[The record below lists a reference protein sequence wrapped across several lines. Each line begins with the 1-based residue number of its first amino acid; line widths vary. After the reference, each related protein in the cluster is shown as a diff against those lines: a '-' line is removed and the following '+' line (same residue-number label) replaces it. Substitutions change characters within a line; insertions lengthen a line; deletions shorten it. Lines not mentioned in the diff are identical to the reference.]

1 MAKPAQKITQHT
13 PMMQQYL
20 RIKAEHPDIL
30 LLYRM
35 GDFYECF
42 FEDAHRAAELLN
54 ITLTHRGNSAG
65 EPIPMAGVPY
75 HAIENYLAKLLEK
88 GESAALC
95 EQIGDPATS
104 KGPVERKVMRIITPG
119 TVSDEA
125 LLDANRDNI
134 LVAIEQQK
142 QHFGIAC
149 CDIAS
154 GYFSVLQVET
164 TANLLTELER
174 LKPAEI
180 LIHDKFPHSLLP
192 KHLTGIS
199 IRPIWDFDLD
209 NAKRALCQQF
219 ATQDLAAFDCDHLP
233 LALAAAGAVL
243 AYIKHTQRQALPH
256 IQALKKQQPCDAIII
271 DAASRRHLEIDS
283 NLKGGKNHTLLSVLD
298 HCQTVMGK
306 RCLRRWLNRPLRSIT
321 QVQQRQNAI
330 TELLAHNNFE
340 PIQSI
345 LKGIA
350 DVERALT
357 RIALQTARPR
367 DLTLLR
373 STLSLLPELQTTLQ
387 PLTTPLFETLKQHCQ
402 SFPTLHQL
410 LKQAIID
417 VPPILIR
424 DGGVLAAGY
433 DKELDELRNLSDNA
447 SQFLIDLEQ
456 QEKQRTGIATLK
468 VGYNRVHGYYIE
480 MSRAQAESAPV
491 EYVRRQTLKNVER
504 YITPELKQFED
515 KILSAKSRALAR
527 EKQLYGELLAKL
539 GEHIMPLQ
547 KMAKSLAVIDVLAN
561 LAERAQTLNYCCPE
575 LTNQAVLEID
585 QARHPVV
592 ELAQQAPFISNNLN
606 LDANKQM
613 LLITGPNMGGKST
626 YMRQTALIVLLSYI
640 GSYIPAKS
648 ATIGP
653 IEQIFTRIGA
663 SDDLSAGHSTFMVE
677 MTEIAHILHNAS
689 PNSLVLVDEI
699 GRGTSTYDGLA
710 LAWACAEKL
719 AEIGAFTL
727 FATHYFELTQLAEQ
741 HTPIQNVHVSASDN
755 GGNIVFLHKVEPGPA
770 SRSYGIHVAQ
780 LAGLPKAVLQTA
792 KQKLTT
798 LENGGAQPIASQV
811 TPQALES
818 PLAVALSTIEPDALS
833 PKQAL
838 EILYKL
844 KEID

>member
-1 MAKPAQKITQHT
+1 MAKPLQQLTQHT

-20 RIKAEHPDIL
+20 GIKADYPDIL

-42 FEDAHRAAELLN
+42 FDDAHRAAELLD

-75 HAIENYLAKLLEK
+75 HAVENYLAKLLEK
-88 GESAALC
+88 GESAAIC

-125 LLDANRDNI
+125 LLDASRDNI
-134 LVAIEQQK
+134 LLAIEQQR

-149 CDIAS
+149 LDIS
-154 GYFSVLQVET
+154 TGYFSVQQVDSA
-164 TANLLTELER
+164 ANLLTELER
-174 LKPAEI
+174 IKPAEI
-180 LIHDKFPHSLLP
+180 LIHDKFDHHLLSPHQ
-192 KHLTGIS
+192 KGIS
-199 IRPIWDFDLD
+199 VRPVWDFDL
-209 NAKRALCQQF
+209 NTAQRALCQQF
-219 ATQDLAAFDCDHLP
+219 STQNLTAFDCDDLP
-233 LALAAAGAVL
+233 LAIAAAGAVL
-243 AYIKHTQRQALPH
+243 AYVKHTQRQALPH
-256 IQALKKQQPCDAIII
+256 IQVLKKQQPCDAIII
-271 DAASRRHLEIDS
+271 DAASRRHLEIDC
-283 NLKGGKNHTLLSVLD
+283 NLKGSKENTLLSVLD

-321 QVQQRQNAI
+321 QVLRRQDAI
-330 TELLAHNNFE
+330 TELLAQPAYE
-340 PIQSI
+340 AIQTI
-345 LKGIA
+345 LKGMA

-373 STLSLLPELQTTLQ
+373 STLSLLPKLQTALQ
-387 PLTTPLFETLKQHCQ
+387 PLSTPLLETLKQHCQ

-410 LKQAIID
+410 LKHAIID

-433 DKELDELRNLSDNA
+433 DQELDELRNLSDNA

-480 MSRAQAESAPV
+480 MSRAQSASAPG
-491 EYVRRQTLKNVER
+491 EYIRRQTLKNAER

-527 EKQLYGELLAKL
+527 EKQLYTELLAKL
-539 GEHIMPLQ
+539 SEHIMPLQ
-547 KMAKSLAVIDVLAN
+547 KMAQSLAVIDVLCN
-561 LAERAQTLNYCCPE
+561 LAERAQTLNYSRP
-575 LTNQAVLEID
+575 VLSESPSLQIE
-585 QARHPVV
+585 QGRHPVV
-592 ELAQQAPFISNNLN
+592 ENMLSAPFIANNLH
-606 LDANKQM
+606 LDTQNRM

-626 YMRQTALIVLLSYI
+626 YMRQTALIVLLAYI

-648 ATIGP
+648 ALLGP

-663 SDDLSAGHSTFMVE
+663 NDDISSGRSTFMVE
-677 MTEIAHILHNAS
+677 MTEIAHILHNAG

-710 LAWACAEKL
+710 LAWASAEKL
-719 AEIGAFTL
+719 AEQGAFTL
-727 FATHYFELTQLAEQ
+727 FATHYFELTQLADQ
-741 HTPIQNVHVSASDN
+741 QSSIQNVHVSVSDD
-755 GGNIVFLHKVEPGPA
+755 GDNIVFLHQVAAGPA

-780 LAGLPKAVLQTA
+780 LAGLPKSVLQAA
-792 KQKLTT
+792 KQKLAS
-798 LENGGAQPIASQV
+798 LENINPAQSPV
-811 TPQALES
+811 TLKKQDS
-818 PLAVALSTIEPDALS
+818 PLVIAMAKVDPDALS

-838 EILYKL
+838 EVLYKL
-844 KEID
+844 KEIE